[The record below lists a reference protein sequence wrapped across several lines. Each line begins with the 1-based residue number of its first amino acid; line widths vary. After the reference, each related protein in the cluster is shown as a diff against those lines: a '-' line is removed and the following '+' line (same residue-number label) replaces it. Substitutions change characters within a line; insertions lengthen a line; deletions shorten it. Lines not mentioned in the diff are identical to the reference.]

1 MSKFHAI
8 ELAMELATRQRD
20 AMAQKYAQAQR
31 NLDFGKNQLAQLE
44 GYAAD
49 TDSRWAAGGG
59 AAVALSAEL
68 IRHHYQFM
76 ERLQSAVQMQKGVLA
91 GLEAQLQAA
100 HKALLQAE
108 YKLAGLGTVLKARK
122 LQHEGVLA
130 RREQRMTDE
139 FASQRHARS
148 GAPRLGETV

>member
-8 ELAMELATRQRD
+8 ELAIQLATRQRD
-20 AMAQKYAQAQR
+20 ALAQKHAQAQR
-31 NLDFGKNQLAQLE
+31 NLDFGKNQLTQLQ

-49 TDSRWAAGGG
+49 TDARWAAGGG

-76 ERLQSAVQMQKGVLA
+76 ERLQSAVQMQQGVLA
-91 GLEAQLQAA
+91 GLETQVKNA
-100 HKALLQAE
+100 HNALLQVE
-108 YKLAGLGTVLKARK
+108 YKLAGFGKVLQSRQM
-122 LQHEGVLA
+122 QHEGVLA

-148 GAPRLGETV
+148 GVPRLGETV

>member
-8 ELAMELATRQRD
+8 ELAIALATRQRD
-20 AMAQKYAQAQR
+20 ALALKHAQSIR
-31 NLDFGKNQLAQLE
+31 NLNFGKDQLAQLT

-49 TDSRWAAGGG
+49 TDVRWTTGGT
-59 AAVALSAEL
+59 AVALSAEL

-76 ERLQSAVQMQKGVLA
+76 DRLQNAVQMQTGVLA
-91 GLEAQLQAA
+91 NLEVQVLAA

-108 YKLAGLGTVLKARK
+108 YKLAGLEKVLSARK
-122 LQHEGVLA
+122 TQHIGVLA

-139 FASQRHARS
+139 FAAQRHART
-148 GAPRLGETV
+148 GAPRLGETL